1 VDDAAALIAR
11 SPEEHR
17 RRGID
22 VRLRHEVVAIDLAA
36 RTVAVRRLDDG
47 TTYREPF
54 DQLVYATGAMP
65 RQLLVPGVDNR
76 GIYQV
81 ATLADGLRLREVV
94 EVEPPRRVVIVG
106 SGYIGIEMAEAFVT
120 RGLEVA
126 MVELGPHVMGTL
138 DPDMGALVSTALREA
153 GVELYLGERVIGF
166 HSEAGQVRVVETDR
180 RTLPTDLVVLGVG
193 VQPRTEL
200 AAEAGLPL
208 GVSGAVRVDDRMR
221 TGIPGVWAA
230 GDCAETF
237 HLVSRRP
244 VYLPL
249 GTTANK
255 QGRVCG
261 INIGGGYAR
270 FPGVVG
276 TAITS
281 FAQTEIART
290 GLSER
295 EAQRLGFE
303 YVLGKIEGFTRA
315 RYYPGSA
322 PIVVKLLAEKGSGR
336 LLGAQIVGGPGAGK
350 RIDVVA
356 TALHAGM
363 RVDEFM
369 ALDLAY
375 APPFSPVWD
384 PLLIA
389 ARKAAEQA

>member
-1 VDDAAALIAR
+1 M
-11 SPEEHR
+11 
-17 RRGID
+17 
-22 VRLRHEVVAIDLAA
+22 
-36 RTVAVRRLDDG
+36 VRRLVDG

-54 DQLVYATGAMP
+54 DQLVYATGAAP
-65 RQLLVPGVDNR
+65 RRLEVPGADAQ
-76 GIYQV
+76 GIYGV

-94 EVEPPRRVVIVG
+94 ERERPQRVAIVG
-106 SGYIGIEMAEAFVT
+106 GGYIGIEMAEAFVA
-120 RGLEVA
+120 RGLAVSLI
-126 MVELGPHVMGTL
+126 ELGPQVMGTL
-138 DPDMGALVSTALREA
+138 DSDMGALVSAALREA
-153 GVELYLGERVIGF
+153 GVEVYLGERVTGF
-166 HSEAGQVRVVETDR
+166 HATSGRVRAVETDR
-180 RTLPTDLVVLGVG
+180 RTLPADLVVLGVG

-200 AAEAGLPL
+200 AAQAGLPL
-208 GVSGAVRVDDRMR
+208 GESGAVRIDDRMR

-244 VYLPL
+244 AYIPL

-276 TAITS
+276 TAITKFGQS
-281 FAQTEIART
+281 EIART
-290 GLSER
+290 GLNER
-295 EAQRLGFE
+295 EAQALGFE
-303 YVLGKIEGFTRA
+303 YGVARIEDHTRA
-315 RYYPGSA
+315 RYYPDSA
-322 PIVVKLLAEKGSGR
+322 RVVVKLLAEKGSGR

-350 RIDVVA
+350 RIDVVV

-363 RVDEFM
+363 RVDEFIH
-369 ALDLAY
+369 LDLAY

-389 ARKAAEQA
+389 ARKVAEQV